1 MAFSPFHGS
10 QREALVDGTLASEA
24 PGPAPGKI
32 TRSETRYRGYPSTA
46 RGQAPIQRRAA
57 ARPAATPG
65 DAGDASADDPFGLHV
80 DAAAR
85 LGTSGG
91 GERLPFGDVI
101 QRAFGRHDVAGIVA
115 HADAPAAAGAR
126 AMGARA
132 FATGNHVAF
141 DGAPDLH
148 TAAHEAAHVIQ
159 QRAGVWLKGGV
170 GAVGDTYERHA
181 DAVADAVVAG
191 RSAEA
196 LLDGFVG
203 AGAGGGGVQRKAA
216 SAPARATTTG
226 SATVVGAAADTEQA
240 VDDSFTPTLVR
251 ALKKN
256 RKLSVEE
263 VLELVAGKALDHEGH
278 VHHPT
283 AVHYGEDAPG
293 KRSSKTAVLIPN
305 QHYTP
310 LPSLSTPIAEAKQ
323 LEGVLDGRGWHVKMH
338 ADQTADKMASL
349 WTGMVST
356 AKPGDELM
364 AYYGG
369 HGLPQGLAGVT
380 ISADK
385 PDDVFT
391 NAQVADVVDGATA
404 RGASIRFVMDSCH
417 SGAAVQSVRE
427 ERSNQL
433 QKQAP
438 TSRDAGALKTIEDLK
453 RKLIA
458 AVNERTT
465 GLEACDQQ
473 IAAAKA
479 EAEKA
484 SARDPKAKDTSTLD
498 TYTALR
504 ADLDS
509 LTRQVIDALWKEIVS
524 KLDGT
529 ERLAPPPLTNYAT
542 AGEQLDYLDKVWN
555 MTATG
560 K

>member
-1 MAFSPFHGS
+1 M
-10 QREALVDGTLASEA
+10 
-24 PGPAPGKI
+24 
-32 TRSETRYRGYPSTA
+32 
-46 RGQAPIQRRAA
+46 
-57 ARPAATPG
+57 
-65 DAGDASADDPFGLHV
+65 
-80 DAAAR
+80 
-85 LGTSGG
+85 
-91 GERLPFGDVI
+91 I

-263 VLELVAGKALDHEGH
+263 VLELVAGKALEQKGH

-283 AVHYGEDAPG
+283 AVHYGEETHG
-293 KRSSKTAVLIPN
+293 KASTKSAVLIPN
-305 QHYTP
+305 QHYDPAPP
-310 LPSLSTPIAEAKQ
+310 LATPIAEAKALQ
-323 LEGVLDGRGWHVKMH
+323 GELDGRGWHVKVH

-349 WTGMVST
+349 WTGMVDK

-385 PDDVFT
+385 PNDVFT
-391 NAQVADVVDGATA
+391 NAQVAGVVDSATT
-404 RGASIRFVMDSCH
+404 RGARIRFVMDSCH
-417 SGAAVQSVRE
+417 SGAQVQTVRE
-427 ERSNQL
+427 ERTNHL
-433 QKQAP
+433 QQKAP
-438 TSRDAGALKTIEDLK
+438 TSHDAEALKSIDELRK
-453 RKLIA
+453 KLIA
-458 AVNERTT
+458 AVNERAAS
-465 GLEACDQQ
+465 LEACDEQ
-473 IAAAKA
+473 IAKAKA
-479 EAEKA
+479 AAGK
-484 SARDPKAKDTSTLD
+484 SDNRDPKAKDTSTLD
-498 TYTALR
+498 TYTSLR
-504 ADLDS
+504 ADMES
-509 LTRQVIDALWKEIVS
+509 LTRQVIDALWKQIVS
-524 KLDGT
+524 KLDGS
-529 ERLAPPPLTNYAT
+529 EGLAPPPISNYDT
-542 AGEQLDYLDKVWN
+542 AGDQLDFMDQVWN
-555 MTATG
+555 QKASAKATKHAG
-560 K
+560 